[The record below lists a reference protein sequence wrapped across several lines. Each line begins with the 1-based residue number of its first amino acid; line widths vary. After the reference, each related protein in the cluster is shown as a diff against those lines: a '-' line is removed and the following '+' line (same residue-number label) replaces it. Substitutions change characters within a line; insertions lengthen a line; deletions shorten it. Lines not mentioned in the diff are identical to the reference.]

1 MPFEKE
7 FTGDR
12 SLGMDSAI
20 TRRDFLESTLL
31 ASGAALLCAASPAQ
45 LLEAQARNGSAAAE
59 FNGFGGVGEY
69 ATSNGNTWDVLS
81 AGHKIRDGVF
91 RKGIATAQKTGEHFD
106 YVMLGSGGCG
116 RDAALFCARRSCAQ

>member
-1 MPFEKE
+1 MPLEKE

-31 ASGAALLCAASPAQ
+31 ASGAALFGLASPAE
-45 LLEAQARNGSAAAE
+45 LLATQTRNESAAAA

-69 ATSNGNTWDVLS
+69 GT
-81 AGHKIRDGVF
+81 
-91 RKGIATAQKTGEHFD
+91 
-106 YVMLGSGGCG
+106 
-116 RDAALFCARRSCAQ
+116 